1 MRVAFNPTR
10 MDIPSIFARKR
21 KVCVA
26 RFSFETTTGAL
37 VGQAISPFFFSF
49 SSSPSPR
56 MSTGDVFGATT
67 RSNIRRS
74 HRRFAFLFFFFFF
87 SLLSIREI
95 KTIIRK
101 MVSSVERLRGDRR
114 FSWIN
119 NREMNWIYENTR
131 DWTSDI
137 VNNNNLGKK
146 F

>member
-1 MRVAFNPTR
+1 MHL
-10 MDIPSIFARKR
+10 IPHGWIFQVYSHVRGKFALLVFLSKQQLVHWLDERSHLF
-21 KVCVA
+21 
-26 RFSFETTTGAL
+26 FS
-37 VGQAISPFFFSF
+37 FSF

-87 SLLSIREI
+87 FSLLSIREI

-119 NREMNWIYENTR
+119 NRENSFEQIR
-131 DWTSDI
+131 IFS
-137 VNNNNLGKK
+137 

>member
-1 MRVAFNPTR
+1 MRC
-10 MDIPSIFARKR
+10 S
-21 KVCVA
+21 
-26 RFSFETTTGAL
+26 
-37 VGQAISPFFFSF
+37 FFFRNNNWCTGWTSDLTFFLFFF

-74 HRRFAFLFFFFFF
+74 HRRFAFLLFFFFFF

-101 MVSSVERLRGDRR
+101 MVSSVEKLRGDRR

-119 NREMNWIYENTR
+119 NRENSFEQIRIFFFLEVKSIEFMRIR
-131 DWTSDI
+131 
-137 VNNNNLGKK
+137 VRL
-146 F
+146 

>member
-1 MRVAFNPTR
+1 MLVFLSKQQLVHWL
-10 MDIPSIFARKR
+10 DKR
-21 KVCVA
+21 
-26 RFSFETTTGAL
+26 SHL
-37 VGQAISPFFFSF
+37 FFFFF

-74 HRRFAFLFFFFFF
+74 HRRFAFLLFFFFFF

-101 MVSSVERLRGDRR
+101 MVSSVEKLRGDRR

-119 NREMNWIYENTR
+119 NRENSFEQIRIFFFLEVKSIEFMRIR
-131 DWTSDI
+131 
-137 VNNNNLGKK
+137 VRL
-146 F
+146 